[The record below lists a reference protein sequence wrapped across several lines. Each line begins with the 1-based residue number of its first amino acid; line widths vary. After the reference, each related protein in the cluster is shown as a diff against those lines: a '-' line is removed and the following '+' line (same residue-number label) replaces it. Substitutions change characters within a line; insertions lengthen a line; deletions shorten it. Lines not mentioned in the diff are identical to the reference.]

1 MEVSVSARASGGV
14 SNGAGF
20 DSFSRASLT
29 AGEGGELQSLQAR
42 AESGGQLSPVEHGT
56 LARLM
61 ERAGG
66 GHQTAGTAAKAPA
79 AHSGPKTSADFKV
92 TGGTKQDKAD
102 LDAALKYLQQT
113 NGAGKAVSPTA
124 TKIISQMKE
133 GATIH
138 IIHDGND
145 SYNPNTGVLNW
156 DPRSGLQVTSGQ
168 GIQSA
173 ALGLAHEMDHEVN
186 GQANPK
192 PTGDG
197 YQNTEEKRVITGSE
211 TKIAHDLHEPTRTDH
226 YGSTVVMTTASAH
239 TDVQTGKVVDGAVAG
254 RASASATAATKH

>member
-1 MEVSVSARASGGV
+1 MDVSVSARVSGSV
-14 SNGAGF
+14 SNGAANVDAYG
-20 DSFSRASLT
+20 RASVT
-29 AGEGGELQSLQAR
+29 VGDGGELDTLQAR
-42 AESGGQLSPVEHGT
+42 AASGQLSPVEQGT

-61 ERAGG
+61 DRAGG
-66 GHQTAGTAAKAPA
+66 GSASGATPAKAPK
-79 AHSGPKTSADFKV
+79 AHGGAKTSADFKV

-102 LDAALKYLQQT
+102 LDTALKYLQQT
-113 NGAGKAVSPTA
+113 NASGKAVSPTA
-124 TKIISQMKE
+124 TKLIAKMKE

-156 DPRSGLQVTSGQ
+156 DPKSGLEVTSKQ

-173 ALGLAHEMDHEVN
+173 ALGLVHEMDHEVN
-186 GQANPK
+186 GQKTPQ

-197 YQNTEEKRVITGSE
+197 YENTEEKRVITGSE

-226 YGSTVVMTTASAH
+226 YGSTVVMTTANAH
-239 TDVQTGKVVDGAVAG
+239 TDVKAGKVVDGAVA
-254 RASASATAATKH
+254 APAKATKH

>member
-1 MEVSVSARASGGV
+1 MDVSVSARVSGSV
-14 SNGAGF
+14 SNGATHADAYG
-20 DSFSRASLT
+20 RASLSV
-29 AGEGGELQSLQAR
+29 GDGGEIDALQAR
-42 AESGGQLSPVEHGT
+42 AAAGQLSPVEQGT

-61 ERAGG
+61 DRAGG
-66 GHQTAGTAAKAPA
+66 GTAAGTASAKAPK
-79 AHSGPKTSADFKV
+79 AHSGAKTAADFTV

-102 LDAALKYLQQT
+102 LNAALKYLQQT
-113 NGAGKAVSPTA
+113 DSSGKAVSPTA
-124 TKIISQMKE
+124 TKLIAKMKE

-156 DPRSGLQVTSGQ
+156 DPKSGLKVTSGE

-186 GQANPK
+186 GTVGK

-211 TKIAHDLHEPTRTDH
+211 TTIAHDLGEPTRKDH
-226 YGSTVVMTTASAH
+226 YGSTVVMTTANAH
-239 TDVQTGKVVDGAVAG
+239 TDVKSGKIVDGAIA
-254 RASASATAATKH
+254 ASATTRH